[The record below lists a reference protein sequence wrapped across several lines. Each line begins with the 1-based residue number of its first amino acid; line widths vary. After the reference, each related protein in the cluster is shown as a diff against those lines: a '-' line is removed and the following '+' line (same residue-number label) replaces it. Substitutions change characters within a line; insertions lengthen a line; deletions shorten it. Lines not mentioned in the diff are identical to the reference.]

1 MSSIL
6 VMFLAGLLS
15 LSLCLALLYPSI
27 TVSKRLGFVDKP
39 NGRKCHQEPTP
50 LVGGIVIFLAICL
63 TNVFFETTSWSLLG
77 WLALVLI
84 IGVLDDIYDVSYR
97 IRLAT
102 HFAIVMGIAITEGLI
117 VNSIGSIVGGEALDF
132 FGPIAVVFTAVG
144 VIGAINTVNMSDGV
158 DGLLGSLV
166 IMSLCVLLFFC
177 FQSPLSGMP
186 VSVGSITVLI
196 GAMVAFIT
204 MNCRFFGLERA
215 RVFMGDAGSTVLGFY
230 LVYLLIGFSQGS
242 EAVISP
248 VLAGWILG
256 LPLLD
261 GSAVIASRLLDRK
274 APFHPDRRHLH
285 HLLLDSGRS
294 VNETV
299 VIMVSLHVVLIVV
312 ASVGL
317 IIFGSA
323 VEIVLFW
330 GFVGLV
336 VLRLL
341 SESWI
346 GGGDSLKRKAVAT
359 RSVAVDAGFAEIP
372 GVAKKMAGKDAE
384 VGSVGV
390 STKSET

>member
-1 MSSIL
+1 MSNTA
-6 VMFLAGLLS
+6 VMFLASLLS
-15 LSLCLALLYPSI
+15 ISICLGLLYPSI
-27 TVSKRLGFVDKP
+27 ALSKRLGFVDKP
-39 NGRKCHQEPTP
+39 NGRKRHLEPTP
-50 LVGGIVIFLAICL
+50 LSGGIVIFLAICL
-63 TNVFFETTSWSLLG
+63 TNLFFEATSWSFLA

-84 IGVLDDIYDVSYR
+84 IGVLDDICDVSYR
-97 IRLAT
+97 IRLAS
-102 HFAIVMGIAITEGLI
+102 HLVVVIGITFTEGLL
-117 VNSIGSIVGGEALDF
+117 VNSIGSIFGGDVVDF
-132 FGPIAVVFTAVG
+132 FGPIAIVFTAIG
-144 VIGAINTVNMSDGV
+144 VIGAINVVNMSDGV
-158 DGLLGSLV
+158 DGLLGSLLLA
-166 IMSLCVLLFFC
+166 SLIVLFLFG
-177 FQSPLSGMP
+177 FQSPESEMP
-186 VSVGSITVLI
+186 VSHGSVVVLM
-196 GAMVAFIT
+196 GAMIAFISL
-204 MNCRFFGLERA
+204 NCRFFGLKRA
-215 RVFMGDAGSTVLGFY
+215 CVFMGDAGSTVLGFY
-230 LVYLLIGFSQGS
+230 LVYLLIAFSQGS

-312 ASVGL
+312 ASVGF